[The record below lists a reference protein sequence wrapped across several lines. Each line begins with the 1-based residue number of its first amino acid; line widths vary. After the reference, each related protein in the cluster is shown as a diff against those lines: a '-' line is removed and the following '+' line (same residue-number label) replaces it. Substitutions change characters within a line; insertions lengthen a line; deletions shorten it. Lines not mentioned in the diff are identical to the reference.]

1 MADNTQRNDF
11 PNSSRFTESV
21 VGTIGEQTSPR
32 LKEVMTSLI
41 RHSHAF
47 VRDVGLTTDEF
58 MAALQMLNWAGQ
70 MTTQSRNEG
79 LLLSDVIGI
88 ESLVD
93 IITQEKTRAS
103 GNGVTSSAILGP
115 FWRSDTPV
123 REFGS
128 SITFDTASDAEVA
141 YLYGTVT
148 DAETGNPIPNALVDV
163 WQASTN
169 GLYEQQDPEQRE
181 HNLRGKFYTNEEG
194 QYAYYGIRPTPYPIP
209 TDGPA
214 GQLLLMLHR
223 HPYRPAHIHYMVTA
237 EGYTP
242 VTTQIFDKHAKYLED
257 DAVFAVKDDLLVEFV
272 PRTGD
277 PKASIQVEY
286 NITLSPK

>member
-88 ESLVD
+88 E
-93 IITQEKTRAS
+93 R
-103 GNGVTSSAILGP
+103 
-115 FWRSDTPV
+115 
-123 REFGS
+123 
-128 SITFDTASDAEVA
+128 
-141 YLYGTVT
+141 
-148 DAETGNPIPNALVDV
+148 
-163 WQASTN
+163 
-169 GLYEQQDPEQRE
+169 
-181 HNLRGKFYTNEEG
+181 
-194 QYAYYGIRPTPYPIP
+194 
-209 TDGPA
+209 
-214 GQLLLMLHR
+214 
-223 HPYRPAHIHYMVTA
+223 
-237 EGYTP
+237 
-242 VTTQIFDKHAKYLED
+242 
-257 DAVFAVKDDLLVEFV
+257 
-272 PRTGD
+272 
-277 PKASIQVEY
+277 
-286 NITLSPK
+286 